1 MSDYGIDLTNG
12 NFERVCDWI
21 KLQRSE
27 GSTWDEIENHLGYD
41 SKSFFSQMHV
51 FLRLPSEFDEEKYL
65 LICNELKRIEDNQS
79 FGFICDSQQ
88 QTNSFSPSLSPDSA
102 WQCYKRTLRDNNFN
116 VETILSIENVTSKI
130 LSKLSNNTANIE
142 DSCNVVKG
150 LVVGN
155 VQSGKTANMEALMA
169 MAADYGWNMFIILSG
184 TIDNL
189 RKQTQDRIQ
198 NDFNKNRGAISW
210 HRIDRPE
217 LGDNN
222 TPANLYLNNNIR
234 YFTVC
239 LKNAT
244 RLCRLIKWLQSDPNS
259 IRNMRILIID
269 DEADQAGINTAN
281 IKDEEISRIN
291 SLITNLVNQ
300 KAWDGIDTRI
310 RYGAMNYVGYTAT
323 PYANI
328 LNDPRLE
335 SLYPKNFIST
345 LPVSKQYFGPQQIFG
360 NEDLGYRGL
369 SIINNIS
376 EDDICSISNIQRNDS
391 DTQRNDASN
400 LPGSLMD
407 SVLWF
412 ICCIACLRTK
422 KSKKPVSML
431 IHTSQKTEHHER
443 IAEAIT
449 GWLGGLDKETIIGEC
464 KTVWERETR
473 LFDFEKLTKQYQD
486 YLVEEKTMRDY
497 PAFDDIQEEIRN
509 MLGNDN
515 EIYSHILLNGDGE
528 IKYSSKIHICIDN
541 CKNNVPVATED
552 DGTYYHL
559 RLIYPKENEYNGYA
573 PAFLVIGGATLSRGL
588 TIEGLVSTYFL
599 RSVNFADSLMQM
611 GRWFGYRRG
620 YELLPRLWLTKNAV
634 SQFKY
639 LSNMDYELRETIKEM
654 EEEEKNPSN
663 YAVKVLL
670 PEMNVIGIV
679 NNNKMQAANRGFDYS
694 GTYKQ
699 TYKFDNNKVEMKKNI
714 NLLNEFINQLGDP
727 KCVGSALVWKRIDV
741 DKTLCFLDGYSFSS
755 GMNGCKNLVRWIN
768 SDSVKSILK
777 EWNIVLAGNKNYS
790 ESLGCINYGNYSINK
805 VNRSR
810 IVDSE
815 DNDII
820 NIGTLRNPLDIL
832 ADIDLE
838 DDLNRSLIEEV
849 KSAESKD
856 VKRIRRKSTERY
868 IPQLLIYVISK
879 NSSPEDDSDGRE
891 KLGTGEDL
899 VGLSINIPEQQ
910 ESTIDKNTNDYI
922 EINLDAFSDVDI
934 RE

>member
-1 MSDYGIDLTNG
+1 M
-12 NFERVCDWI
+12 
-21 KLQRSE
+21 
-27 GSTWDEIENHLGYD
+27 
-41 SKSFFSQMHV
+41 
-51 FLRLPSEFDEEKYL
+51 
-65 LICNELKRIEDNQS
+65 
-79 FGFICDSQQ
+79 
-88 QTNSFSPSLSPDSA
+88 
-102 WQCYKRTLRDNNFN
+102 
-116 VETILSIENVTSKI
+116 
-130 LSKLSNNTANIE
+130 
-142 DSCNVVKG
+142 KG

-169 MAADYGWNMFIILSG
+169 MAADCGWNMFIILSG

-198 NDFNKNRGAISW
+198 SDFNKNRGAISW

-244 RLCRLIKWLQSDPNS
+244 RLYRLIKWLQSDPNS

-281 IKDEEISRIN
+281 ISEGEITRIN
-291 SLITNLVNQ
+291 ELITNLVNQ
-300 KAWDGIDTRI
+300 KTWDGNETKI

-328 LNDPRLE
+328 LNDPRRE

-369 SIINNIS
+369 SIVNDIS
-376 EDDICSISNIQRNDS
+376 EDDIGSISKIQRND
-391 DTQRNDASN
+391 DGLN
-400 LPGSLMD
+400 LPSSLMD

-412 ICCIACLRTK
+412 ICCTACLRTK

-431 IHTSQKTEHHER
+431 IHTSQKTEHHAR
-443 IAEAIT
+443 IAEAIMD
-449 GWLGGLDKETIIGEC
+449 WLRGLGKETIIEKC
-464 KTVWERETR
+464 KTIWEEETR
-473 LFDFEKLTKQYQD
+473 LFDFRKLKNQYQD

-497 PAFDDIQEEIRN
+497 PAFDDIQAEIEK
-509 MLGNDN
+509 MLGSDN
-515 EIYSHILLNGDGE
+515 EIYSHILLNDDGE
-528 IKYSSKIHICIDN
+528 IQYSSKIHICIDN
-541 CKNNVPVATED
+541 CKNNVPVETED

-654 EEEEKNPSN
+654 EEEEKKPSD

-670 PEMNVIGIV
+670 PEINIIGIV
-679 NNNKMQAANRGFDYS
+679 NNNRMQAANRRFDYS

-699 TYKFDNNKVEMKKNI
+699 TYKFDNNIVEMKNNI
-714 NLLNEFINQLGDP
+714 NLLNDFINQLGDP
-727 KCVGSALVWKRIDV
+727 ICA
-741 DKTLCFLDGYSFSS
+741 
-755 GMNGCKNLVRWIN
+755 
-768 SDSVKSILK
+768 
-777 EWNIVLAGNKNYS
+777 
-790 ESLGCINYGNYSINK
+790 
-805 VNRSR
+805 
-810 IVDSE
+810 
-815 DNDII
+815 
-820 NIGTLRNPLDIL
+820 
-832 ADIDLE
+832 
-838 DDLNRSLIEEV
+838 
-849 KSAESKD
+849 
-856 VKRIRRKSTERY
+856 
-868 IPQLLIYVISK
+868 
-879 NSSPEDDSDGRE
+879 
-891 KLGTGEDL
+891 
-899 VGLSINIPEQQ
+899 
-910 ESTIDKNTNDYI
+910 
-922 EINLDAFSDVDI
+922 
-934 RE
+934 

>member
-21 KLQRSE
+21 KLQRSI
-27 GSTWDEIENHLGYD
+27 GKTWDEIEHYLGFD
-41 SKSFFSQMHV
+41 SQNFFSQMHV
-51 FLRLPSEFDEEKYL
+51 LFCWPNDIDEKVYL

-102 WQCYKRTLRDNNFN
+102 WQCYKKTLRDNNFN

-130 LSKLSNNTANIE
+130 LSKLSNNTANIK
-142 DSCNVVKG
+142 DPSNVVKG

-169 MAADYGWNMFIILSG
+169 MAADCGWNMFIILSG

-198 NDFNKNRGAISW
+198 SDFNKNRGAISW

-269 DEADQAGINTAN
+269 DEADQAGINTADIDKN
-281 IKDEEISRIN
+281 EITRIN

-300 KAWDGIDTRI
+300 KTWDGNETKI

-328 LNDPRLE
+328 LNDPRRE

-369 SIINNIS
+369 SIINDIS
-376 EDDICSISNIQRNDS
+376 EVDIGSISYIQRNDDES
-391 DTQRNDASN
+391 D
-400 LPGSLMD
+400 LPDSLMD

-412 ICCIACLRTK
+412 ICCIACLRVK

-431 IHTSQKTEHHER
+431 IHTSQITEYHDR
-443 IAEAIT
+443 IADAIMR
-449 GWLGGLDKETIIGEC
+449 WLRGLDKEEIIKEC
-464 KTVWERETR
+464 KTVWEEETR
-473 LFDFEKLTKQYQD
+473 LFDFRKLKNQYQD

-497 PAFDDIQEEIRN
+497 PAFDDIQAEIEK
-509 MLGNDN
+509 MLGSDN
-515 EIYSHILLNGDGE
+515 EIYSHILLNDDGE
-528 IKYSSKIHICIDN
+528 IQYSSKIHICIDN
-541 CKNNVPVATED
+541 CKNNVPVETED

-599 RSVNFADSLMQM
+599 RSVKFADSLMQM

-634 SQFKY
+634 SQYKY

-654 EEEEKNPSN
+654 EEEDKNPSN

-679 NNNKMQAANRGFDYS
+679 NNNRMQAANRGFDYS

-699 TYKFDNNKVEMKKNI
+699 TYKFDDNRDEMKNNI

-727 KCVGSALVWKRIDV
+727 ICAGSALVWKRIDV
-741 DKTLCFLDGYSFSS
+741 DKTLLFLNGYSFSS

-768 SDSVKSILK
+768 SVSVKSILK

-790 ESLGCINYGNYSINK
+790 EKLGCIQYGNYSINK

-810 IVDSE
+810 IVDGE

-838 DDLNRSLIEEV
+838 DDLNRSLIAEINT
-849 KSAESKD
+849 AESKD

-879 NSSPEDDSDGRE
+879 NSSPEGDSDGRE
-891 KLGTGEDL
+891 KLGTDEDL
-899 VGLSINIPEQQ
+899 VGLSINIPEQR
-910 ESTIDKNTNDYI
+910 ENTVDENTNDYI